1 MNTQIVRNP
10 WHAIWQSATGDS
22 LLIGLLVVVA
32 ASLLATLWLPQMP
45 DADPVAYARWL
56 SDAQATF
63 GGTTDTIQ
71 ALGLLSITRSFGFR
85 VLLALLA
92 AVLLLRLIEH
102 GDRLLARTEQ
112 RRWTLWFP
120 TLAQVGAL
128 LLLLGQMLAYL
139 WGWQVKGLLVQAG
152 ERVTLPGTQTW
163 VAVEK
168 GPNEVTHSRGIVVF
182 VEGRVPGV
190 QVSASDSRGRSLG
203 LQRTSQTEPQHELT
217 LALDEE
223 QFFAIPEAGLVMHL
237 TPHPAE
243 SGDTSEAV
251 YVRVYRSP
259 PGRLEMEQVLLGS
272 GEVSVEGV
280 TLQVASTPFTRIAAR
295 FNPGLWPTG
304 FGLALTV
311 VGVVGCVVR
320 HEQTVPVAD
329 EER

>member
-1 MNTQIVRNP
+1 MNTGIVRNP

-22 LLIGLLVVVA
+22 LLIGLLVAVA

-63 GGTTDTIQ
+63 GTTTDTIQ
-71 ALGLLSITRSFGFR
+71 ALGLLSITRSLGFR

-112 RRWTLWFP
+112 RLWTLWFP
-120 TLAQVGAL
+120 ALAQVGAL
-128 LLLLGQMLAYL
+128 LLLLGQVLAYL
-139 WGWQVKGLLVQAG
+139 WGWQVRGLLVQAG
-152 ERVTLPGTQTW
+152 ERATLPGTQAW
-163 VAVEK
+163 VVVGESQ
-168 GPNEVTHSRGIVVF
+168 NEVAHSRGIVAF
-182 VEGRVPGV
+182 AEGRVPGV
-190 QVSASDSRGRSLG
+190 QVSASDSHGRSLG
-203 LQRTSQTEPQHELT
+203 LQRTPQTEPQQGLT

-243 SGDTSEAV
+243 SGDTTKAV

-259 PGRLEMEQVLLGS
+259 PGRLEMEQVLQGS
-272 GEVSVEGV
+272 GKVSIEGV
-280 TLQVASTPFTRIAAR
+280 TLQVASTPFARVAAT

-304 FGLALTV
+304 LGLALTV
-311 VGVVGCVVR
+311 VGVVGSVVW
-320 HEQTVPVAD
+320 HEQAVPIVD
-329 EER
+329 EGR

>member
-1 MNTQIVRNP
+1 MNTRIVRNP

-22 LLIGLLVVVA
+22 LLIGLLVAIA

-45 DADPVAYARWL
+45 NADPVAYARWL

-63 GGTTDTIQ
+63 GGATDTIQ
-71 ALGLLSITRSFGFR
+71 ALGLHSITRSFGFR
-85 VLLALLA
+85 GLLALLA

-102 GDRLLARTEQ
+102 GDRLLTRTEQ

-120 TLAQVGAL
+120 ALAQVGAL
-128 LLLLGQMLAYL
+128 LLLLGQMLAYM
-139 WGWQVKGLLVQAG
+139 WGWQVKGLLVQTG
-152 ERVTLPGTQTW
+152 ERVTLPGTQAW
-163 VAVEK
+163 VAVK
-168 GPNEVTHSRGIVVF
+168 NSPDEVAHSRGIVVF
-182 VEGRVPGV
+182 AEGRVPGV
-190 QVSASDSRGRSLG
+190 RVSASDSRGQPLG
-203 LQRTSQTEPQHELT
+203 LQRTPQTEPQPELT

-223 QFFAIPEAGLVMHL
+223 QFFAIPDAGLVMHL

-280 TLQVASTPFTRIAAR
+280 ALQVASTPFTRIAAT

-320 HEQTVPVAD
+320 HGQTVPAAD
-329 EER
+329 EE